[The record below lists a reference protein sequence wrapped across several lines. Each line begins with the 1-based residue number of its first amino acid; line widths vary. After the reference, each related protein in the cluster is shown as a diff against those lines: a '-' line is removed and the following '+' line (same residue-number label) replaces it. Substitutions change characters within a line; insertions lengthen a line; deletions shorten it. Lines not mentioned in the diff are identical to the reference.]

1 MKELSDAMRKLRQLS
16 VLIATL
22 FMAAGCGGGSTST
35 TTTTV
40 YVTISPLSASV
51 NLNDTL
57 QFTETTSGS
66 TNTAVTWEVNGVTGG
81 NSTYGTISSKGL
93 YTPPT
98 TVPNPN
104 TVTVTVVS
112 QENTS
117 DIANA
122 SVAIVSGVTVAVSPA
137 TADLQL
143 GQTQQFTANVS
154 GNSNTAV
161 TWQAGGVSGGN
172 STYGTIS
179 SSGLYTAPASS
190 STPMAVSITAVSQVD
205 ATKSGSASVT
215 VHGGIKVSLAPNPAT
230 VQTLGTIQFAPTI
243 SGTTNTGLTW
253 QVNGTNGGSSTVG
266 TISSSGLYTAPG
278 SVPTQTSNGKSQTA
292 TVIVTA
298 ISQADST
305 ASSSTVVTIK
315 SPNQSAQSTPISLGV
330 SGGNALD
337 SAASG
342 QSPACCGGTLGAL
355 VSRGGNFYVLSTNH
369 VLARSDQAATGE
381 SIIQPGLIDSS
392 CSTGSTTGVATL
404 SQFANLENPASG
416 KPTVDAA
423 LAQIL
428 NGQVDTAGTI
438 LQLGD
443 STNNGVPTDEAPHAA
458 SASSL
463 VPLSVGQA
471 VAKSGRSTGLTC
483 STISAL
489 NLTVNV
495 EYQKGCGSSS
505 TFTVTFTDLVAIAGS
520 GFSAEGD
527 SGALIVTQSGADPL
541 ALLVGSS
548 DSETIA
554 NPISDVLNVLADSS
568 TGTLPTIVGTSA
580 SHAVAACSLSSFQV
594 ASSSQSESVASVSA
608 ENMQAA
614 TSMRD
619 LQAVELIAKYG
630 LQSVGVGASADQSGE
645 PAILLFV
652 SQGQATRNFPQT
664 IGGFRTRIIQI
675 TSKPK
680 AAVLSAAES
689 AVLVQSSATVAK
701 TSSLTSSAL
710 EQAVAA
716 KRANIERLMAA
727 KGVQGVGIGA
737 SADHPGEPA
746 IVVYLVRGESYDAIP
761 SVIDGVRSQI
771 RETSRFHIGSRHL
784 SGVASCNVLD
794 SGKSRN
800 ALAKSQQ

>member
-1 MKELSDAMRKLRQLS
+1 MKELGDAMRKLRQLS
-16 VLIATL
+16 IFVATL
-22 FMAAGCGGGSTST
+22 FVAAGCGGGSTST

-51 NLNDTL
+51 NLKDTL
-57 QFTETTSGS
+57 QLTETTSGS
-66 TNTAVTWEVNGVTGG
+66 TNTAVTWEVNGLTGG

-93 YTPPT
+93 YTPPA

-112 QENTS
+112 QENTA

-122 SVAIVSGVTVAVSPA
+122 SVTIVSGVTVSVSPA

-154 GNSNTAV
+154 GNSNAAV
-161 TWQAGGVSGGN
+161 AWQAGGVNGGN
-172 STYGTIS
+172 STYGTIN
-179 SSGLYTAPASS
+179 SSGLYTAPTSG
-190 STPMAVSITAVSQVD
+190 STPMAVSVTAVSQVD

-215 VHGGIKVSLAPNPAT
+215 VHGGVKVSLAPSPAS
-230 VQTLGTIQFAPTI
+230 VQTLGTIQFTPTV

-253 QVNGTNGGSSTVG
+253 QVNGINGGSPTVG

-292 TVIVTA
+292 TVSVTA

-305 ASSSTVVTIK
+305 ANSSVVVTIK
-315 SPNQSAQSTPISLGV
+315 SPNQSAQSVPIPLGV
-330 SGGNALD
+330 SGGNAFD

-369 VLARSDQAATGE
+369 VLGRSDQAATGE
-381 SIIQPGLIDSS
+381 SIMQPGLIDSS

-458 SASSL
+458 SVSSL
-463 VPLSVGQA
+463 VPLSVGQS

-495 EYQKGCGSSS
+495 EYQKGCGSNA

-527 SGALIVTQSGADPL
+527 SGALIVTQSGADPV

-554 NPISDVLNVLADSS
+554 NPISDVLNALADPS

-594 ASSSQSESVASVSA
+594 ASSAQSESAASVSA

-614 TSMRD
+614 TSVRD
-619 LQAVELIAKYG
+619 LHAAELIAKYG
-630 LQSVGVGASADQSGE
+630 LQSVGVGVSADQSGE

-652 SQGQATRNFPQT
+652 SQGQATENFPQT

-689 AVLVQSSATVAK
+689 AVLVQSSATVTK

-716 KRANIERLMAA
+716 KSANSKRLMATR
-727 KGVQGVGIGA
+727 GVQGVGIGA

-746 IVVYLVRGESYDAIP
+746 VVVYLVRAEAHDAIP
-761 SVIDGVRSQI
+761 SVVDGVRTRI
-771 RETSRFHIGSRHL
+771 RETSRFHIGSSRL
-784 SGVASCNVLD
+784 SAVAGCKISD
-794 SGKSRN
+794 PSKSRKTLVKN
-800 ALAKSQQ
+800 QQ

>member
-1 MKELSDAMRKLRQLS
+1 MKELSDAMRKLRQLPIFIL
-16 VLIATL
+16 LIA
-22 FMAAGCGGGSTST
+22 AAGCGGGSTST

-93 YTPPT
+93 YTPPA

-112 QENTS
+112 QENTA

-122 SVAIVSGVTVAVSPA
+122 SVTIVSGVTVSVSPS

-143 GQTQQFTANVS
+143 GQTQQFAANVS

-161 TWQAGGVSGGN
+161 TWQAGGVNGGN
-172 STYGTIS
+172 STYGTIN
-179 SSGLYTAPASS
+179 SSGLYTAPTSG
-190 STPMAVSITAVSQVD
+190 STPMAVSVTAVSQVD

-215 VHGGIKVSLAPNPAT
+215 VHGGIKVSLAPNPAS
-230 VQTLGTIQFAPTI
+230 VQTLGTVQFTPTI

-253 QVNGTNGGSSTVG
+253 QVNGVNGGSSIVG

-292 TVIVTA
+292 TVMVTA

-305 ASSSTVVTIK
+305 VNSSVVVTIK
-315 SPNQSAQSTPISLGV
+315 SANQSAQSTPIPLGV

-369 VLARSDQAATGE
+369 VLARSDQATTGE
-381 SIIQPGLIDSS
+381 SIIQPGLIDAS

-404 SQFANLENPASG
+404 SQFASLENPTSG

-423 LAQIL
+423 LAQVL
-428 NGQVDTAGTI
+428 SGQVDTAGTI

-443 STNNGVPTDEAPHAA
+443 STNSGVPTDEAPHAA
-458 SASSL
+458 SVGSL

-495 EYQKGCGSSS
+495 EYQKGCGSST

-527 SGALIVTQSGADPL
+527 SGSLIVTQSGADPV

-554 NPISDVLNVLADSS
+554 NPISDVLNALADPSS
-568 TGTLPTIVGTSA
+568 GELPTIVGTSA
-580 SHAVAACSLSSFQV
+580 SHAVAACSLSSFQL
-594 ASSSQSESVASVSA
+594 ASSVQSQSAASVST
-608 ENMQAA
+608 ESMQAA
-614 TSMRD
+614 TSVRD
-619 LQAVELIAKYG
+619 LHAAELIAKYG
-630 LQSVGVGASADQSGE
+630 LQSVGVGASADQSSE
-645 PAILLFV
+645 PAILLIV
-652 SQGQATRNFPQT
+652 SQGQSTEGFPQT
-664 IGGFRTRIIQI
+664 IGGFRTRIIQV

-680 AAVLSAAES
+680 AAVLSASES
-689 AVLVQSSATVAK
+689 AALVQSPTAT
-701 TSSLTSSAL
+701 TTISSLSSSAL
-710 EQAVAA
+710 TQGTAA
-716 KRANIERLMAA
+716 QRANSKRLMAA
-727 KGVQGVGIGA
+727 KGVQGIGIGA

-746 IVVYLVRGESYDAIP
+746 IVIYLVRGESHDVIP
-761 SVIDGVRSQI
+761 SVIDGVRTQV
-771 RETSRFHIGSRHL
+771 RETSRFHIGSSRL
-784 SGVASCNVLD
+784 SATAGCKILD
-794 SGKSRN
+794 SSKSRK